1 MSSGVVQPEVML
13 KVVQKDGTI
22 EVSVDDSRE
31 MSQLRPIIHSK
42 KHIFQISQAT
52 VAQAAVV
59 NTVILAAQEAVSTT
73 PEAVEVGATVKAC
86 YLEFWVS
93 QDSASVVGS
102 YTIALYKDPG
112 GNAATTAGNMAALHD
127 YDNKK
132 NILFTAQGLL
142 TPNDGG
148 QVPVLRGWYKI
159 PKGKQRFGL
168 ADRIILA
175 IRNNNATAIDINFCG
190 LAIFK
195 EYS

>member
-1 MSSGVVQPEVML
+1 MRAPIQ
-13 KVVQKDGTI
+13 
-22 EVSVDDSRE
+22 SR
-31 MSQLRPIIHSK
+31 

-52 VAQAAVV
+52 VAQAVIVNSELVNAIEGSRSQPQHVAEGAV
-59 NTVILAAQEAVSTT
+59 
-73 PEAVEVGATVKAC
+73 VKAC
-86 YLEFWVS
+86 YVEFWLS

-102 YTIALYKDPG
+102 YTVVLYKNPG
-112 GNAATTAGNMAALHD
+112 NGHEMTTSQAAALHD

-148 QVPVLRGWYKI
+148 QVPVIRGWYKI

-168 ADRIILA
+168 NDSLELA
-175 IRNNNATAIDINFCG
+175 VRNNNATAIDINFCG

-195 EYS
+195 EYT

>member
-1 MSSGVVQPEVML
+1 M
-13 KVVQKDGTI
+13 
-22 EVSVDDSRE
+22 RA
-31 MSQLRPIIHSK
+31 PIKSK
-42 KHIFQISQAT
+42 KHIVQISQST

-59 NTVILAAQEAVSTT
+59 NSNLVISTEATSTT
-73 PEAVEVGATVKAC
+73 PFNVEEGAIVKNC
-86 YLEFWVS
+86 YVEFWVS

-102 YTIALYKDPG
+102 YTIVLFKNPG
-112 GNAATTAGNMAALHD
+112 GGAVITTANLAALHD
-127 YDNKK
+127 YGNKK

-168 ADRIILA
+168 GDALTVT

-190 LAIFK
+190 LAIYK
-195 EYS
+195 EYT